1 MTSADRRRRR
11 AASQP
16 NPRGL
21 PASTNSL
28 ERHMMSQYTTH
39 NLTIGAL
46 RRHPLRLPLREARH
60 SSRRL
65 LPAEGLLGVDA
76 VALHQDALLG
86 SMCGPPRV
94 RTSIPAETPGTTP
107 WCGQRRTSG
116 PTRSGHT
123 SRGWTGVSSRTRPPG
138 LSLILP
144 SPDIPAVSDER
155 TASPRA
161 SWPRQGLAPRT
172 LRRWSIS
179 AVCGRLIAVPRTSS
193 ASTRPTAVSL
203 ARGTR

>member
-65 LPAEGLLGVDA
+65 LPAEGLLSVDA
-76 VALHQDALLG
+76 VALQQDALSLTDQPCAG
-86 SMCGPPRV
+86 R
-94 RTSIPAETPGTTP
+94 
-107 WCGQRRTSG
+107 QREIRNALAWRDE
-116 PTRSGHT
+116 PLWRADFL
-123 SRGWTGVSSRTRPPG
+123 RCEASSRTRPPTAPGHPCVGRVPHGRDPEATPLVADPLQTQAPQQMKCILG
-138 LSLILP
+138 LHRALSEILR
-144 SPDIPAVSDER
+144 IA
-155 TASPRA
+155 
-161 SWPRQGLAPRT
+161 
-172 LRRWSIS
+172 
-179 AVCGRLIAVPRTSS
+179 AVCSKKVWNGSR
-193 ASTRPTAVSL
+193 
-203 ARGTR
+203 